1 MTTEPTLRQEIE
13 SMFGVAK
20 TARVGKRYHAAP
32 GWAPSHWRKTLRVWA
47 ITMLAF
53 VAVSFVGGL
62 LAGVASRV
70 WP

>member
-1 MTTEPTLRQEIE
+1 MTTEPTLRQEVE
-13 SMFGVAK
+13 DMFGVAK
-20 TARVGKRYHAAP
+20 PARVGKRYHAAP
-32 GWAPSHWRKTLRVWA
+32 GWAPSHWRKTMRVWA
-47 ITMLAF
+47 ITVLVF